1 MGRTRCV
8 IGTMASLERWHHVFG
23 QQFEIS
29 QHSVMGD
36 EAAGVELGHHAVQL
50 NVSMELG

>member
-1 MGRTRCV
+1 
-8 IGTMASLERWHHVFG
+8 
-23 QQFEIS
+23 
-29 QHSVMGD
+29 MGD